1 MRFRSGT
8 PGHSAASLTAGVVL
22 AVGLLGAGLT
32 ACGSGVVETARPEP
46 AGDPPT
52 AEAST
57 SSAPP
62 TSTTEA
68 PATTTTTAPCTPAS
82 AIAVW
87 PLRRRLAQLLMP
99 ALPEGDPASASAM
112 VSLFQPGGVFLS
124 TGVDAANGTLGQAL
138 AGAEPVAPF
147 VSIDEEG
154 GRVERLAATVG
165 SLPSARD
172 MAATMS
178 EDEVRQAAEQL
189 GRGLHDRGITVDLAP
204 VVDVSSQPDGAVI
217 GDRSFSSDP
226 AVTTAYA
233 GAFADGLRAAGVLPV
248 LKHFP
253 GHGRSS
259 GDSHQ
264 GVVTTP
270 PLDDLRGVDLVPYQS
285 LLDDEP
291 VAVMMG
297 HLDVP
302 GLTEPGLPTSLS
314 PAALRLL
321 RDDLGFDGVVMTDD
335 LGSMLAVTSRFSLPD
350 AALQALVAGVD
361 MVLWNSGSIGAVLD
375 RLEQAVGSGELP
387 EARVDESVARILRVK
402 DVDPC
407 ALDLP

>member
-1 MRFRSGT
+1 
-8 PGHSAASLTAGVVL
+8 
-22 AVGLLGAGLT
+22 
-32 ACGSGVVETARPEP
+32 
-46 AGDPPT
+46 
-52 AEAST
+52 
-57 SSAPP
+57 
-62 TSTTEA
+62 
-68 PATTTTTAPCTPAS
+68 
-82 AIAVW
+82 
-87 PLRRRLAQLLMP
+87 
-99 ALPEGDPASASAM
+99 M

>member
-204 VVDVSSQPDGAVI
+204 VVDVSSQP
-217 GDRSFSSDP
+217 
-226 AVTTAYA
+226 
-233 GAFADGLRAAGVLPV
+233 LPV